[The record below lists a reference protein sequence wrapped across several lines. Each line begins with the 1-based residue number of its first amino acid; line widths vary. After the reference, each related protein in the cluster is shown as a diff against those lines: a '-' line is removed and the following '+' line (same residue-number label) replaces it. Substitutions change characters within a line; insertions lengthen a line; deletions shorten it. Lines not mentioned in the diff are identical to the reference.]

1 MFNNNYRRNSNVRLS
16 YQKYTICIL
25 NILKNTVDILKI
37 FINKATNTWI
47 FKEYFKEIR
56 PKLPSV

>member
-1 MFNNNYRRNSNVRLS
+1 MRLS
-16 YQKYTICIL
+16 YQKYAICIL

-47 FKEYFKEIR
+47 FKKYFKEIR
-56 PKLPSV
+56 PNYLMYKKNL